1 MSNSQINL
9 PKTAFSMK
17 ANLPAREPEI
27 LEYWQKINL
36 YRELRNSSK
45 GKEKFVLH
53 DGPPYANGNIHM
65 GTALNKILKD
75 IIVKFHQMDGKDSI
89 YVPGW
94 DCHGLPIEWKI
105 EEQYKKNKKNKN
117 DVPIVEFRKECRL
130 FAEKWIEVHKGQFKR
145 LGVVGDWEN
154 YYSTMSFDAEA
165 QIVRELGK
173 FLKEGSL
180 YRGFKPVLWSTVEKT
195 ALADAEVERVLSM
208 ADGALLLI
216 DSAEGVMPQTKFVLS
231 KALKQGLKPIVVI
244 NKLDKADQRAN
255 EVLDETF
262 DLFVSLDANEEQLD
276 FPVLYASGRSGWAD
290 TEVDGPRENLNP
302 LLDLILDH
310 VKPAKFEK
318 EKPFAMLSTLLYA
331 DSFLG
336 RSLVGRITQGT
347 AKANQS
353 IKAINLNGE
362 KVDEGKLTK
371 IFRYEGTKKVPI
383 EVGEAGDI
391 VVIAGLENA
400 NVADTICDLDVNEPI
415 SATPIDPPTMSIT
428 ITVNTSPLAGK
439 EGKKLT
445 STQIRDRLLQEAQ
458 NNVGITFAENNG
470 NDSFVVSGR
479 GELML
484 EILLTQMRRE
494 GFEMTVSPPKVLYQT
509 DESGKKLEPIEE
521 ITMDLDEE
529 YSSKV
534 IDSMNRRK
542 GKLIDLK
549 DTGKDKKRLI
559 FHAPTRGLMGYTSRF
574 LTLTKGNG
582 VINRIFHSYG
592 PFEGEMEGRRN
603 GALIAME
610 QGKAVAFAIFNLQA
624 RGEMFVTHN
633 DPVYPGMIVGLSPK
647 PGDMIINVMKGK
659 KLTNMRTQGTD
670 ENVVLTP
677 VRKMSIAE
685 QLSMLN
691 TDEALEITPESCRL
705 RKSILDPH
713 ERKRSEKSGAA
724 A

>member
-1 MSNSQINL
+1 MNNTIRNITIIAHVDHGKTTLIDNLMKQSGSFRENEVVDERLMDSGELEKERGITILAKPASINW
-9 PKTAFSMK
+9 KDT
-17 ANLPAREPEI
+17 R
-27 LEYWQKINL
+27 IN
-36 YRELRNSSK
+36 
-45 GKEKFVLH
+45 
-53 DGPPYANGNIHM
+53 
-65 GTALNKILKD
+65 
-75 IIVKFHQMDGKDSI
+75 IIDT
-89 YVPGW
+89 PGHR
-94 DCHGLPIEWKI
+94 D
-105 EEQYKKNKKNKN
+105 
-117 DVPIVEFRKECRL
+117 
-130 FAEKWIEVHKGQFKR
+130 FA
-145 LGVVGDWEN
+145 
-154 YYSTMSFDAEA
+154 
-165 QIVRELGK
+165 
-173 FLKEGSL
+173 
-180 YRGFKPVLWSTVEKT
+180 
-195 ALADAEVERVLSM
+195 AEVERVLSM

-216 DSAEGVMPQTKFVLS
+216 DSAEGVMPQTKFVLA

-244 NKLDKADQRAN
+244 NKLDKTDQRAN

-262 DLFVSLDANEEQLD
+262 DLFVSLDANDEQLD

-290 TEVDGPRENLNP
+290 LEIEGPRENLNP
-302 LLDLILDH
+302 LLDKIIEH
-310 VKPAKFEK
+310 VKPAKLDK
-318 EKPFAMLSTLLYA
+318 AKPFAMLSTLLYA

-336 RSLVGRITQGT
+336 RSLVGRISQGT
-347 AKANQS
+347 AKANQA
-353 IKAINLNGE
+353 IKAINLKGE
-362 KVDEGKLTK
+362 KVDEGRLTK

-391 VVIAGLENA
+391 VVVAGLEKA
-400 NVADTICDLDVNEPI
+400 NVADTICDLSINEPI

-428 ITVNTSPLAGK
+428 ITVNTSPLAGT

-445 STQIRDRLLQEAQ
+445 STQIRNRLIQEAQ
-458 NNVGITFAENNG
+458 NNVGISFSENKD

-494 GFEMTVSPPKVLYQT
+494 GFEMTVSPPKVLYKKDQN
-509 DESGKKLEPIEE
+509 GNKLEPIEE

-529 YSSKV
+529 HSSKV
-534 IDSMNRRK
+534 IDSMNRKK
-542 GKLIDLK
+542 GKLIELK
-549 DTGKDKKRLI
+549 DTGKNKKRLI

-603 GALIAME
+603 GALISMD
-610 QGKAVAFAIFNLQA
+610 QGKAVAYAIYNLQA

-659 KLTNMRTQGTD
+659 KLTNIRTQNTD
-670 ENVVLTP
+670 ENIVLTP

-713 ERKRSEKSGAA
+713 ERKKSEKAGAA

>member
-1 MSNSQINL
+1 MNNSIRNITIIAHVDHGKTTLIDNLMKQSGSFRENEVVDDRLMDSGELEKERGITILAKPASINWK
-9 PKTAFSMK
+9 KT
-17 ANLPAREPEI
+17 R
-27 LEYWQKINL
+27 IN
-36 YRELRNSSK
+36 
-45 GKEKFVLH
+45 
-53 DGPPYANGNIHM
+53 
-65 GTALNKILKD
+65 
-75 IIVKFHQMDGKDSI
+75 IIDT
-89 YVPGW
+89 PGHR
-94 DCHGLPIEWKI
+94 D
-105 EEQYKKNKKNKN
+105 
-117 DVPIVEFRKECRL
+117 
-130 FAEKWIEVHKGQFKR
+130 FA
-145 LGVVGDWEN
+145 
-154 YYSTMSFDAEA
+154 
-165 QIVRELGK
+165 
-173 FLKEGSL
+173 
-180 YRGFKPVLWSTVEKT
+180 
-195 ALADAEVERVLSM
+195 AEVERVLSM

-262 DLFVSLDANEEQLD
+262 DLFVSLDASEEQLD

-290 TEVDGPRENLNP
+290 KEEMGSRENLNP
-302 LLDLILDH
+302 LLDEIIEH
-310 VKPAKFEK
+310 VKPAKLDK
-318 EKPFAMLSTLLYA
+318 SKPFAMLSTLLYA

-336 RSLVGRITQGT
+336 RSLVGRIAQGT

-353 IKAINLNGE
+353 IKAINLKGE
-362 KVDEGKLTK
+362 KIDEGRLTK

-383 EVGEAGDI
+383 EIGEAGDI
-391 VVIAGLENA
+391 VVIAGLEKA
-400 NVADTICDLDVNEPI
+400 NVADTICDLEVNEPI
-415 SATPIDPPTMSIT
+415 KATPIDPPTMSIT
-428 ITVNTSPLAGK
+428 ITVNTSPLAGT

-445 STQIRDRLLQEAQ
+445 STQIRDRLIQEAQ
-458 NNVGITFAENNG
+458 NNVGITFQENDG

-494 GFEMTVSPPKVLYQT
+494 GFEMTVSPPKVLYKK
-509 DESGKKLEPIEE
+509 DENGNKLEPIEE

-529 YSSKV
+529 YSSKI
-534 IDSMNRRK
+534 IDSMNKRK
-542 GKLIDLK
+542 GKLIELK
-549 DTGKDKKRLI
+549 DTGKGKKRLL

-574 LTLTKGNG
+574 LTATKGNG
-582 VINRIFHSYG
+582 VINRIFFDYG

-603 GALIAME
+603 GALISME

-705 RKSILDPH
+705 RKAILDPH
-713 ERKRSEKSGAA
+713 DRKRSEKSGSAA
-724 A
+724 

>member
-1 MSNSQINL
+1 MSNNIRNITIIAHVDHGKTTLIDNLMKQSGSFRDNEVVDERLMDSGELEKERGITILAKPASINWN
-9 PKTAFSMK
+9 KS
-17 ANLPAREPEI
+17 R
-27 LEYWQKINL
+27 IN
-36 YRELRNSSK
+36 
-45 GKEKFVLH
+45 
-53 DGPPYANGNIHM
+53 
-65 GTALNKILKD
+65 
-75 IIVKFHQMDGKDSI
+75 IIDT
-89 YVPGW
+89 PGHR
-94 DCHGLPIEWKI
+94 D
-105 EEQYKKNKKNKN
+105 
-117 DVPIVEFRKECRL
+117 
-130 FAEKWIEVHKGQFKR
+130 FA
-145 LGVVGDWEN
+145 
-154 YYSTMSFDAEA
+154 
-165 QIVRELGK
+165 
-173 FLKEGSL
+173 
-180 YRGFKPVLWSTVEKT
+180 
-195 ALADAEVERVLSM
+195 AEVERVLSM

-244 NKLDKADQRAN
+244 NKLDKDDQRAN

-290 TEVDGPRENLNP
+290 HEVDGPRENLNP
-302 LLDLILDH
+302 LLDLIVNH
-310 VKPAKFEK
+310 VKPTELDKT
-318 EKPFAMLSTLLYA
+318 KPFAMLSTLLYA

-383 EVGEAGDI
+383 DVGEAGDI
-391 VVIAGLENA
+391 VVVAGLEKA
-400 NVADTICDLDVNEPI
+400 NVADTICDLEVNEPI
-415 SATPIDPPTMSIT
+415 PATPIDPPTMSIT
-428 ITVNTSPLAGK
+428 ITVNTSPLAGT

-445 STQIRDRLLQEAQ
+445 STQIRDRLVQEAQ
-458 NNVGITFAENNG
+458 NNVGITFSENEG
-470 NDSFVVSGR
+470 KDSFVVSGR

-494 GFEMTVSPPKVLYQT
+494 GFEMTISPPKVLYKT
-509 DESGKKLEPIEE
+509 DESGNKLEPIEE

-529 YSSKV
+529 HSSRV

-542 GKLIDLK
+542 GKLIELK
-549 DTGKDKKRLI
+549 DTGINKKRLI

-603 GALIAME
+603 GALISME

-633 DPVYPGMIVGLSPK
+633 DSVYPGMIVGLSPK

-691 TDEALEITPESCRL
+691 TDEALEITPDSCRL
-705 RKSILDPH
+705 RKAILDPH
-713 ERKRSEKSGAA
+713 ERKKSEKAIAA